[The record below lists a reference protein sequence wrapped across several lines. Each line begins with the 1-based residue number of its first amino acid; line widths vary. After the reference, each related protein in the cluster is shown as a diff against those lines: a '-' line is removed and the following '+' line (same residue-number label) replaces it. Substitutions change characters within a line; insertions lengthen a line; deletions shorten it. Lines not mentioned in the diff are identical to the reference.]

1 MRLLLLSAC
10 LAACGG
16 NEPLLTRVSGTLD
29 GVQMVLGGG
38 GWAWAERRV
47 PAGNGREFKP
57 YTFHIE
63 MTGVRFEVTTPLEA
77 LELDER
83 HRIAA
88 AVALADRLSFALPLA
103 AMGDELE
110 RGGRYE
116 TSDGDAVVELAIG
129 SRRDEGQAA
138 TESNVEPLSIGNDRG
153 WVLTVD
159 DITPPADGQPGRI
172 KASLQLA
179 ISRQTTDPSDSLT
192 GDLNI
197 SIDVPVV
204 GSWLGQCQKMLL
216 LEPEGQSCP
225 R

>member
-1 MRLLLLSAC
+1 MRLFWLSAC

-16 NEPLLTRVSGTLD
+16 NEPLPTQVSGTLD

-47 PAGNGREFKP
+47 PAGNGREFRP
-57 YTFHIE
+57 YTFHVE
-63 MTGVRFEVTTPLEA
+63 MTGVRFEVTTPLDT
-77 LELDER
+77 LELEER

-88 AVALADRLSFALPLA
+88 AVGVSDRLSFALPLA
-103 AMGDELE
+103 TMGDELE
-110 RGGRYE
+110 SGGRYE

-138 TESNVEPLSIGNDRG
+138 TESNVAPLSIGKDRG
-153 WVLTVD
+153 WALTVD
-159 DITPPADGQPGRI
+159 RLSLPADGQPGRI
-172 KASLQLA
+172 KATLQLA

-192 GDLNI
+192 GDLNV

-216 LEPEGQSCP
+216 LEPEGQNCP